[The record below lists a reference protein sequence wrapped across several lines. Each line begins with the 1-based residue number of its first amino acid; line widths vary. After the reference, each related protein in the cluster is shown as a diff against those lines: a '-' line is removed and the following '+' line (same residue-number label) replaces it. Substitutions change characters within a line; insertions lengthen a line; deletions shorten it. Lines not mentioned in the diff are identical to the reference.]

1 MRLMAA
7 HPHAIRA
14 LLAATLCVFHP
25 SHAHPEKPM
34 PSSATATGI
43 AFYARANLYSL
54 PIRPELPIGE
64 AEAEAARAHYRFSM
78 EGTRI
83 RWAEKWLAERSPVAV
98 DAQWT
103 LRLAPGIHYFL
114 PAAGGLPPQARSLV
128 DIREERA
135 YFRVEVFSDGRAP
148 TAEKVIRSRTLR
160 HDYEYWN
167 NGTLK
172 HWHFET
178 ESGRGDEHFDQLGH
192 ALK

>member
-1 MRLMAA
+1 
-7 HPHAIRA
+7 
-14 LLAATLCVFHP
+14 
-25 SHAHPEKPM
+25 M

-135 YFRVEVFSDGRAP
+135 YFRVEVFPDGRPP

-172 HWHFET
+172 HWHFKT